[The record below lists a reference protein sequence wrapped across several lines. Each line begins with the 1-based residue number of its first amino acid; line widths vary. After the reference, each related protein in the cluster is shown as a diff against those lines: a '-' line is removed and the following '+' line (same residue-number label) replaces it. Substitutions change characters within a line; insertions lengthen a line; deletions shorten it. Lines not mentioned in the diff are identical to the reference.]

1 MDSSI
6 ELEIERVQ
14 RRVAPFEAEVADFFE
29 HLLQE
34 ADPTTFA
41 SMAAQMPDPLS
52 FADSERGSIAP
63 DLRARCKQIMESGG
77 RPRLAH
83 LAQLSHPHSACLPGS
98 CRERAPWRAQ
108 RLRARPRGGGLDF
121 TERLSC
127 YKEISSRASI
137 GSRYRSPAS

>member
-14 RRVAPFEAEVADFFE
+14 RRVATFEAEVADFFE

-34 ADPTTFA
+34 ADPTIFA

-77 RPRLAH
+77 RPRLGH
-83 LAQLSHPHSACLPGS
+83 LAQIPHSHLP
-98 CRERAPWRAQ
+98 PF
-108 RLRARPRGGGLDF
+108 RARVVS
-121 TERLSC
+121 ERQGVLNVSARDP
-127 YKEISSRASI
+127 EAD
-137 GSRYRSPAS
+137 G